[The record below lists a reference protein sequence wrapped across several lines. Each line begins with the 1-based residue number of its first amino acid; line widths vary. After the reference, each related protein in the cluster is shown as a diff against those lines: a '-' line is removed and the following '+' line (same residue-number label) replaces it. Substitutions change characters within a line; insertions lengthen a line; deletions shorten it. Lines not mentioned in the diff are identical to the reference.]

1 MATKTDANKSTVDWL
16 RSLATQ
22 VRADTE
28 KIAEEEKEET
38 TAESATGEAA
48 AKTQKLADEAKGVD
62 KDKPKED
69 KGMVDKKKDDPE
81 RGEADKPATDI
92 TVENKG
98 EGVSAKEAAFK
109 PDMDKLAEATAY
121 CLDLLVLDRQQ
132 KEAEQEVMQNYEQW
146 YEVGKK
152 HREKFIAEFDKMAED
167 MEQKKPGFKVAFDSL
182 GGSAALLEKIAEV
195 MPSAIAPE
203 ELQDEAGEAEQLLA
217 VQNDVEQLRQA
228 GIPDEVIAQAF
239 EQVQTLLEQGVPPEA
254 ILEALSELAQEQM
267 QGEGAGE
274 VPPEAAEAE
283 VKEAERAF
291 GELKD
296 AVKDKFKVLGK

>member
-92 TVENKG
+92 T
-98 EGVSAKEAAFK
+98 AFK

-203 ELQDEAGEAEQLLA
+203 ELQDEAGEAELLSA
-217 VQNDVEQLRQA
+217 VQNDIEQLRQA